1 MRLPLVPHSSIR
13 IGWYADTESR
23 MGNFKR
29 THAFRA
35 VGDGV
40 RSVGPIAG
48 MRNGQVCCGGML
60 CRRCPLG
67 RALLGAYTHQRHA
80 VLLRRSEGAA
90 TYQPG
95 AERSAAPGTQRAS
108 TGGRASR
115 EP

>member
-1 MRLPLVPHSSIR
+1 MRLPLVPHSAIR
-13 IGWYADTESR
+13 IGLYADTESR
-23 MGNFKR
+23 MGNFER

-95 AERSAAPGTQRAS
+95 AERSAAPGTRRAS

-115 EP
+115 KP